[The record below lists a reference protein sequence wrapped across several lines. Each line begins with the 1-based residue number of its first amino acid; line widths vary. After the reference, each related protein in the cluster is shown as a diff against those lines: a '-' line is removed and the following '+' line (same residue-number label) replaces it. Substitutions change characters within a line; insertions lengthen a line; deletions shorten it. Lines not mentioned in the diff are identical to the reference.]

1 MRLTQTLTIVILG
14 LASSLAMAD
23 EVDCSKLASPHARQQ
38 CMKQK
43 SGAEVDCTKVAD
55 PQAKKECVEHKQQN
69 SPDCSKLAT
78 PEARQACVQQ
88 KAK

>member
-1 MRLTQTLTIVILG
+1 MRLTTMLPIVILG
-14 LASSLAMAD
+14 LSSSLAMAE

-43 SGAEVDCTKVAD
+43 SGAEVDCTK
-55 PQAKKECVEHKQQN
+55 
-69 SPDCSKLAT
+69 LAT